1 MSDRV
6 NGFAERLRKLR
17 LEMDITQSE
26 MAKMGGVSRATISLY
41 ESGERIPNIAFL
53 QAVVRKTGCG
63 YDYLLGEETIDSD
76 LSKRLNQNYV
86 SFETMTARVYM
97 EQALEVL
104 KKLESGE

>member
-6 NGFAERLRKLR
+6 DGFAERLRELR
-17 LEMDITQSE
+17 L
-26 MAKMGGVSRATISLY
+26 KMGMTQEELGELCGVARGTIVFY
-41 ESGERIPNIAFL
+41 ELGERTPNIAFL

-63 YDYLLGEETIDSD
+63 YDYLMGEETLDSD
-76 LSKRLNQNYV
+76 LIKRLKQEYV
-86 SFETMTARVYM
+86 SIEAMTARVYM